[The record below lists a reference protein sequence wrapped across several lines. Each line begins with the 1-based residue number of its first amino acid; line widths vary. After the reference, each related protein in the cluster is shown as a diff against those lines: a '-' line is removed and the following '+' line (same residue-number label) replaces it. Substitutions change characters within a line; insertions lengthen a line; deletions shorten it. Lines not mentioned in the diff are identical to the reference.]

1 MHKYK
6 CEGGEREGGE
16 GERWV
21 QKGAV
26 RERESWKKEDRGKR
40 IGRETTFTH
49 SHKTSMQRVMPTK
62 LTRAVLNHS
71 ATAMV

>member
-6 CEGGEREGGE
+6 CEGGEGEGGE

-21 QKGAV
+21 QKGAA
-26 RERESWKKEDRGKR
+26 RERELEDRGKR

-49 SHKTSMQRVMPTK
+49 SHKTSMQRVMLTK
-62 LTRAVLNHS
+62 LTRVVLNHS
-71 ATAMV
+71 AQ